1 MKQVVCNSSPIIA
14 LSSIKQLSLLPELF
28 DAIHIPHAV
37 YTEVTR
43 GSESAEGVS
52 QLEHVLQTPPFQLY
66 QVENREAVYRLYGKL
81 HLGEIEVVM
90 AAKELSVSEVLLD
103 DLPARKL
110 AQTFLLQPLGTLG
123 VLILAKKEG
132 KIPALKSL
140 LDQLISRNFR
150 VSAKLY
156 DQVLRYAGEQ

>member
-14 LSSIKQLSLLPELF
+14 LSSINQLALLPELF
-28 DAIHIPHAV
+28 DVIHIPHAV
-37 YTEVTR
+37 YTEVTK
-43 GSESAEGVS
+43 GSESAEEVT
-52 QLEHVLQTPPFQLY
+52 QLVQVLQTPPFQLY

-90 AAKELSVSEVLLD
+90 AAKELSVNEVLLD

-123 VLILAKKEG
+123 VLMLAKKER
-132 KIPALKSL
+132 KIPALKPL
-140 LDQLISRNFR
+140 LDQLISRHFR
-150 VSAKLY
+150 VSARLY
-156 DQVLRYAGEQ
+156 EQVLQYAGEQ

>member
-1 MKQVVCNSSPIIA
+1 MKRVVCNSSPIIA
-14 LSSIKQLSLLPELF
+14 LSSIKQLALLPELF
-28 DAIHIPHAV
+28 ESIYIPLAV

-43 GSESAEGVS
+43 GSESVADAVPLKS
-52 QLEHVLQTPPFQLY
+52 VLQTPPFQLY
-66 QVENREAVYRLYGKL
+66 QVENREAVYRLFGKL

-90 AAKELSVSEVLLD
+90 AAKEMSVSEVLLD

-123 VLILAKKEG
+123 VLLLAKREE
-132 KIPALKSL
+132 KIPALKL
-140 LDQLISRNFR
+140 YLDQLMDKNFR

-156 DQVLRYAGEQ
+156 EQVLMYAGEK